1 MMAVLLLFLLCSSL
15 PGQVFTAAPEDRA
28 MAQARIRNEIYER
41 KLFAE
46 RFNALVIA
54 LSLFSESYNR
64 SNGTLLPADKV
75 IEIQKAWREL
85 ERTGVFGK
93 VKLR

>member
-1 MMAVLLLFLLCSSL
+1 MLPILALLFVGAL
-15 PGQVFTAAPEDRA
+15 AAQTLGDEAARSA

-46 RFNALVIA
+46 RFNALVKA
-54 LSLFSESYNR
+54 LSLFGESYNR

-75 IEIQKAWREL
+75 IAIQKAWRDL
-85 ERTGVFGK
+85 ERTDLFGK
-93 VKLR
+93 SKSR